1 MLFRS
6 AVTGKSNFDVAEW
19 MLLKLL
25 EAAAPGPAVLAMLV
39 KASVARR
46 VLAHLW
52 STGVSVESSAIFRF
66 NAGAHF
72 NVSADA
78 CLFYCEL
85 GEQRST
91 ECAIADLERPGRAI
105 GCIGWRDRVL
115 VSDPSAYDH
124 NRSLLVCPDEPPPVR
139 WRSGVKHDCSAVME
153 FERTAEH
160 VFVNG
165 HGEFVE
171 LEPEFV
177 YPLLKGTDLAH
188 GRCAEVRKW
197 LMVTQAR
204 PGEDTSMIAR
214 RAPKTWA
221 YLRAHGDQ
229 LDRRRSSIY
238 RNRPRFSVFGVGPYS
253 FSPWKVAISGLHKKL
268 DFSVVGPIENRPVV
282 FDDTCYHLSFD
293 RQEAAQLAAE
303 MLNADCSRALLA
315 ALVFWDSKRP
325 ITVDTLQRIDLRKV
339 ARHLGVADPFDVG
352 SRGAALPVAHQP
364 TFAF

>member
-1 MLFRS
+1 M
-6 AVTGKSNFDVAEW
+6 
-19 MLLKLL
+19 
-25 EAAAPGPAVLAMLV
+25 
-39 KASVARR
+39 
-46 VLAHLW
+46 
-52 STGVSVESSAIFRF
+52 
-66 NAGAHF
+66 
-72 NVSADA
+72 
-78 CLFYCEL
+78 
-85 GEQRST
+85 
-91 ECAIADLERPGRAI
+91 
-105 GCIGWRDRVL
+105 
-115 VSDPSAYDH
+115 
-124 NRSLLVCPDEPPPVR
+124 
-139 WRSGVKHDCSAVME
+139 KHDCSAVME